1 MVAGAVTALPANAA
15 FLMTI
20 NQVGADVVVAGSGTI
35 DTTDL
40 GLLGDDFSIPGSFM
54 APFQATATTV
64 GSTSMTAQGWFGLV
78 GPASFGAGGFT
89 FADSGDGDLVGV
101 VGDSGTT
108 LGGELFL
115 PEDYSSGNLLSD
127 SSTYDNASLA
137 SLGLTRGT
145 YVYTWG
151 SGIDADSF
159 TVEISGV
166 PEASTWAMMLLGF
179 GGLGFAAF
187 RQARNAT
194 TIA

>member
-1 MVAGAVTALPANAA
+1 MVAVAVTALPANAA
-15 FLMTI
+15 FIMTI
-20 NQVGADVVVAGSGTI
+20 NQVGADVVVAGSGAI

-40 GLLGDDFSIPGSFM
+40 GSLGDGFSIPGSFM
-54 APFQATATTV
+54 APFIAAATTGGTATV
-64 GSTSMTAQGWFGLV
+64 STQSWFGLT
-78 GPASFGAGGFT
+78 GPTSFGVGSVT
-89 FADSGDGDLVGV
+89 NADSGDGDVVGI

-108 LGGELFL
+108 LGGLLDL
-115 PEDYSSGNLLSD
+115 PEDYSSGNPLSG
-127 SSTYDNASLA
+127 SSTYDNTSLA
-137 SLGLTRGT
+137 SLGLAPGT

-151 SGIDADSF
+151 SGADADSF

-187 RQARNAT
+187 RRARNAT